1 MPNTIQKKSM
11 SQQVLDYIL
20 GCIDR
25 GELKR
30 GDKLPGEREFA
41 ESLGISRVPLREAIS
56 ALAIMGIV
64 EKRHGEGN
72 FIAQS
77 NMDVLGQILRTSA
90 MLDHSLAEDLFE
102 TRGMVEGTSARLAAR
117 NATAEDI
124 EAIREANKLMEEAV
138 PAYIAGEKLLSEML
152 SLDDIF
158 HLRVAA
164 ASHNRFYIQFV
175 NIMHTAGTDMGLYE
189 KAYGRH
195 PEKYHESLKF
205 HRSLTDAIAAGDE
218 RLAQDIM
225 CNHINSIRVDT
236 ETAEKEETG
245 EERENEG

>member
-1 MPNTIQKKSM
+1 MTIPIQKTSV
-11 SQQVLDYIL
+11 SQQVVDYIL

-30 GDKLPGEREFA
+30 GDRLPGEREFA

-56 ALAIMGIV
+56 ALSIMGIV

-77 NMDVLGQILRTSA
+77 SMDVLGQILRTSTI
-90 MLDHSLAEDLFE
+90 LDHSLADDLFE

-117 NATAEDI
+117 NATEEDI
-124 EAIREANKLMEEAV
+124 AAIYEAIGMMEQAL
-138 PAYIAGEKLLSEML
+138 PAYIAGEKLLGDML
-152 SLDDIF
+152 ALDDIF

-164 ASHNRFYIQFV
+164 ASHNRFYMQFV

-195 PEKYHESLKF
+195 PEKYYESLKF
-205 HRSLTDAIAAGDE
+205 HRSLTEAIAARNE
-218 RLAQDIM
+218 TLAHDIM
-225 CNHINSIRVDT
+225 CRHIESIRVDT
-236 ETAEKEETG
+236 ENAESEEENSKG
-245 EERENEG
+245 ER

>member
-1 MPNTIQKKSM
+1 MANPIQKTSV
-11 SQQVLDYIL
+11 SQQVVDYIL

-30 GDKLPGEREFA
+30 GDRLPGEREFA

-56 ALAIMGIV
+56 ALSVMGIV

-77 NMDVLGQILRTSA
+77 SMDVLGQILRTST
-90 MLDHSLAEDLFE
+90 MLDRSLSEDLFE

-117 NATAEDI
+117 NALPEDI
-124 EAIREANKLMEEAV
+124 EAIKEALALMEKAV
-138 PAYIAGEKLLSEML
+138 PQYIAGEKLLTEML
-152 SLDDIF
+152 SLDDLF

-164 ASHNRFYIQFV
+164 ASHNRFYMQFV
-175 NIMHTAGTDMGLYE
+175 NIMHSAGTDMGLYE

-195 PEKYHESLKF
+195 PEKYNESLEY
-205 HRSLTDAIAAGDE
+205 HRELAKAIADGDE
-218 RLAQDIM
+218 ALAQDIM
-225 CNHINSIRVDT
+225 YRHIESIRMDT
-236 ETAEKEETG
+236 EKAKEEA
-245 EERENEG
+245 

>member
-1 MPNTIQKKSM
+1 MANPIQKTSV
-11 SQQVLDYIL
+11 SQQVVDYIL

-30 GDKLPGEREFA
+30 GDRLPGEREFA

-56 ALAIMGIV
+56 ALSIMGIV

-77 NMDVLGQILRTSA
+77 NMDVLGQILRTST
-90 MLDHSLAEDLFE
+90 MLDHSLSEDLFE

-117 NATAEDI
+117 NAGAGDI
-124 EAIREANKLMEEAV
+124 EAINEAIALMEQAV
-138 PAYIAGEKLLSEML
+138 PEYIAGNRTLGEML
-152 SLDDIF
+152 ALDDLF

-164 ASHNRFYIQFV
+164 ASHNRFYMQFV
-175 NIMHTAGTDMGLYE
+175 NIMHTVGTDMGLYE

-195 PEKYHESLKF
+195 PEKYHESLAY
-205 HRSLTDAIAAGDE
+205 HRQLAKAIAEGDE
-218 RLAQDIM
+218 ALAQDTM
-225 CNHINSIRVDT
+225 FRHIESIRMDT
-236 ETAEKEETG
+236 EKAEEA
-245 EERENEG
+245 